1 MDLKTIES
9 YIEEN
14 KHLPGMPSAQE
25 IEKEGADLGEMVKL
39 QQVKIEEL
47 TLLMIQMQKQI
58 DLSNTKN

>member
-1 MDLKTIES
+1 VCSSDL
-9 YIEEN
+9 
-14 KHLPGMPSAQE
+14 PSAQE
-25 IEKEGADLGEMVKL
+25 IETERADLGEIVKL

>member
-25 IEKEGADLGEMVKL
+25 IENEGADLGEMVKL

>member
-1 MDLKTIES
+1 
-9 YIEEN
+9 
-14 KHLPGMPSAQE
+14 
-25 IEKEGADLGEMVKL
+25 LGEIVKL